1 MNPIKE
7 KLTALRLEL
16 IVAQRTDDIDRC
28 LANFTELLATV
39 TKIKARDLSLTFTQ
53 RIIFVVLRR
62 RLIASIHETCAALKS
77 RLAKELELTNLQLQI
92 VESKQKGMNEGNNT
106 LLN

>member
-16 IVAQRTDDIDRC
+16 IVAQRADDIDRC
-28 LANFTELLATV
+28 LANFTELLSMIT
-39 TKIKARDLSLTFTQ
+39 TIKATDLSLTLTQ
-53 RIIFVVLRR
+53 RIIFVFLRR
-62 RLIASIHETCAALKS
+62 RLIASIHETCTALKL
-77 RLAKELELTNLQLQI
+77 RLAKELELTNLQI
-92 VESKQKGMNEGNNT
+92 IETKQKVLSEDNKT

>member
-28 LANFTELLATV
+28 LANFTELLAMV
-39 TKIKARDLSLTFTQ
+39 TKIKARDLSLTLTQ
-53 RIIFVVLRR
+53 RIIFVILRR
-62 RLIASIHETCAALKS
+62 KLIASIHETCTALRL
-77 RLAKELELTNLQLQI
+77 RLAKELEFRNLNLLI
-92 VESKQKGMNEGNNT
+92 AESRKQEEQK
-106 LLN
+106 

>member
-16 IVAQRTDDIDRC
+16 IVAQRADDIDRC
-28 LANFTELLATV
+28 LANFTELLAMV
-39 TKIKARDLSLTFTQ
+39 TKIKARDLSLTLTQ
-53 RIIFVVLRR
+53 RIIFVILRR
-62 RLIASIHETCAALKS
+62 RLIASIHETCTALRL